1 MSSIYPKRG
10 EKLFVAGN
18 YETKSYIPASV
29 NGRTDELL
37 NKYYNG
43 FKELADAGVEQI
55 IANSHSNAVKDK
67 LVFPIMFNYRHY
79 LELLLKKYAI
89 KYAKDKA
96 ERMELGENMGHNL
109 EFYWRKV
116 KPLLVDVYSG
126 HDDIEEITEA
136 TESYILQFQELDRGS
151 FTFRYPF
158 AKGEEF
164 APFFNSDLHIDT
176 VHLRDRMNELYNLLE
191 YMEDAIEYKTNNEEH
206 Y

>member
-10 EKLFVAGN
+10 EKLFVNGD
-18 YETKSYIPASV
+18 YETNSYIPASI
-29 NGRTDELL
+29 NGKTEDLL

-79 LELLLKKYAI
+79 IELILKKYAI
-89 KYAKDKA
+89 KYANDES
-96 ERMELGENMGHNL
+96 ERMELGQKLGHNL

-116 KPLLVDVYSG
+116 KPLLIDVYSA
-126 HDDIEEITEA
+126 HDNLEEISEA

-158 AKGEEF
+158 AKGEKF
-164 APFFNSDLHIDT
+164 APFFNTDFHIDT
-176 VHLRDRMNELYNLLE
+176 VHLRDKMNELYNLLE
-191 YMEDAIEYKTNNEEH
+191 YMEDVIEHKGNNKED